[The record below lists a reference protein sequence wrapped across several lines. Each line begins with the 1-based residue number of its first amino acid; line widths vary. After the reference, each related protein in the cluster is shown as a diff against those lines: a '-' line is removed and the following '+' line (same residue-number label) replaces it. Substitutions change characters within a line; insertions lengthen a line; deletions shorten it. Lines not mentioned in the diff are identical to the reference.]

1 VKGGDVGQAVLLLA
15 HENPAEDGGPRI
27 PEKLVELGVTSV
39 SVLRDDRTT
48 AVVLEGW
55 LFDPD
60 RLAELA
66 ARLVAPDPSAVRI
79 LRPVA
84 ESLLHASSAISTA
97 TTERR
102 HA

>member
-1 VKGGDVGQAVLLLA
+1 MGQAILLLA
-15 HENPAEDGGPRI
+15 DGDPADDTGPRI
-27 PEKLVELGVTSV
+27 PGKLIELGVTSV
-39 SVLRDDRTT
+39 SVLRDDHTT

-55 LFDPD
+55 RFDPD
-60 RLAELA
+60 RSAELA

-97 TTERR
+97 VAERR